1 MDKYIG
7 FDVDS
12 KKTVA
17 CVIED
22 GKKDVYQTL
31 PTDPEAMRQ
40 WLGKQRNGKA
50 KLHSTF
56 EVSGM
61 AGTYRCGDTQ
71 QSFVAGDAPA
81 GRCI

>member
-31 PTDPEAMRQ
+31 PTDPEVMRQ
-40 WLGKQRNGKA
+40 WRIQIQHRRAPTGAGIRRGRLPQLALG
-50 KLHSTF
+50 
-56 EVSGM
+56 V
-61 AGTYRCGDTQ
+61 
-71 QSFVAGDAPA
+71 
-81 GRCI
+81 GRCWFARHAR